1 MNDHRKDELMHYGV
15 LGMKWGRRKSKSS
28 SSSPRTGSK
37 TKPPSEFKKRKIQ
50 NKETRADYRS
60 DKGPKRFNMYNAAN
74 SAARTYYR
82 SMRTN
87 NLQTHLKQQA
97 KLDLKV
103 ARLTDTQVKNG
114 RYRVARARNIKR
126 KTLSGIAGTAAG
138 IATVSAGAGVIGV
151 PVGLAVATAG
161 NFASGAHYYARQQ
174 SAYGNARARYENKVK
189 R

>member
-1 MNDHRKDELMHYGV
+1 MSDLRNDELMHYGV
-15 LGMKWGRRKSKSS
+15 LGMKWGRRKS
-28 SSSPRTGSK
+28 RTSTPSTRTSRK
-37 TKPPSEFKKRKIQ
+37 TKQPSEAAIIRAN
-50 NKETRADYRS
+50 NKSTREGYRA
-60 DKGPKRFNMYNAAN
+60 DKGPKRFKTINAAN

-82 SMRTN
+82 SMRTKK
-87 NLQTHLKQQA
+87 LQTHLDQQA

-138 IATVSAGAGVIGV
+138 IATVASGAGVIGV

-161 NFASGAHYYARQQ
+161 NFATGAHYYAKQQ
-174 SAYGNARARYENKVK
+174 RAYGTVRAKYENQVK

>member
-1 MNDHRKDELMHYGV
+1 MRQDELMHYGV
-15 LGMKWGRRKSKSS
+15 LGMKWGIRRA
-28 SSSPRTGSK
+28 RTSTQSTRTSRK
-37 TKPPSEFKKRKIQ
+37 TKQSSEATIRRVN
-50 NKETRADYRS
+50 NKSTREGYRA

-138 IATVSAGAGVIGV
+138 IATVSAGAGIIGV